1 MAPSRRTAPGG
12 VDRLRSTTIVAMHLT
27 PTAALPAGYRLVDL
41 PRDRLDDLLEL
52 DTWAFPMPQSVAELR
67 ELPSPLAWDRVHG
80 VEADGA
86 RGLVG
91 MYAAYPFGRFP
102 VPGSTLPVAGL
113 TWVGVHPGHR
123 RRGILRAMIDDH
135 LGRAAARGETVSA
148 LTASEP
154 AIYGRFGYGLATR
167 VASLTL
173 RRGAALHPVAGSDAV
188 EVSFEAFDFDR
199 HAGLVAQVH
208 EAAGASEPNRPGWVT
223 RETPELREAF
233 LADPPMARGGLESRR
248 LLVAS
253 RDGRPTGY
261 AMLRRKLEWIDGSAS
276 GTVHVRETVALDAA
290 TAHAL
295 WSRLLDLDLTA
306 TIEVGQL
313 TLDDPLF
320 SLLVDL
326 RAAKPRLSDNI
337 WIRIIDVPG
346 ALAGRQY
353 ASDLDLVIEVEDDL
367 VGANAGRWRVTA
379 PAFSPDVTVSP
390 TKDPWDVRLPVA
402 ALGALYLG
410 GGSAASLAA
419 GRLASRS
426 GAAFARF
433 ATGFGWPVA
442 PGSSWIF

>member
-1 MAPSRRTAPGG
+1 
-12 VDRLRSTTIVAMHLT
+12 VDARRSTTMVGMDLT
-27 PTAALPAGYRLVDL
+27 PAAALPAGYRLVDVS
-41 PRDRLDDLLEL
+41 RDRQDDLLAL
-52 DTWAFPMPQSVAELR
+52 DTWAFPMPHSVAELR
-67 ELPSPLAWDRVHG
+67 ELPSPLSWDRVHG
-80 VEADGA
+80 VEAEGA
-86 RGLVG
+86 EGLVG
-91 MYAAYPFGRFP
+91 MYAAYPFARFP
-102 VPGSTLPVAGL
+102 VPGATLPVAGL

-135 LGRAAARGETVSA
+135 LQRAAARGETVSA

-173 RRGAALHPVAGSDAV
+173 RRGAGLHPVAGSDEV
-188 EVSFEAFDFDR
+188 EVSFEAFDPGR
-199 HAGLVAQVH
+199 HADLVAQVH
-208 EAAGASEPNRPGWVT
+208 AAAGASGPNRPGWVT

-248 LLVAS
+248 LLVA
-253 RDGRPTGY
+253 RRHGHPTGY
-261 AMLRRKLEWIDGSAS
+261 AMLRRKLEWTDGSAA

-295 WSRLLDLDLTA
+295 WSRLLDMDLTSA
-306 TIEVGQL
+306 VEVGQL
-313 TLDDPLF
+313 TMDDPLF

-326 RAAKPRLSDNI
+326 RAAKPRLTDNI
-337 WIRIIDVPG
+337 WIRLIDVPG

-353 ASDLDLVIEVEDDL
+353 ATDLDLVIEVEDDL
-367 VGANAGRWRVTA
+367 IGGNAGRWRLTA
-379 PAFSPDVTVSP
+379 RGFSPDVTVAR

-402 ALGALYLG
+402 ALGTLYLG

-419 GRLASRS
+419 AGRLTSSS
-426 GAAFARF
+426 GTTFARF

-442 PGSSWIF
+442 PGSSWTF